1 MKPIRAILSANDE
14 FNLRQQIKGFKELSE
29 EEIKDLL
36 LKTMAQIMVLDN
48 QIRHL
53 IKGQINE

>member
-36 LKTMAQIMVLDN
+36 LKTMAQIMCLDN
-48 QIRHL
+48 
-53 IKGQINE
+53 